1 MFLYSTWAPDLSY
14 KSILPDSEKHHV
26 CLVSVGQTGEEI
38 FLPFRGNL
46 DGIGDY
52 TSGLLFCDWCD
63 LFTRNGK
70 LQYSMQNNC

>member
-46 DGIGDY
+46 DGIGDN
-52 TSGLLFCDWCD
+52 TSGLLFCD
-63 LFTRNGK
+63 
-70 LQYSMQNNC
+70 